1 MKILLYNDLDYH
13 RLKPAVER
21 TLAHLEKGDFRAAD
35 VRKMAN
41 GPYYRAK
48 LNDADRLLFRY
59 GRYRDE
65 TCLLILEVIPGHAYE
80 TSRFLNG
87 AAVDEDKLVVWTKD
101 QPAGPEEALTLPY
114 INPGHARFHLL
125 DKPLSFDD
133 RQDAA
138 WQKPPP
144 LIIIGSAGSGKTALV
159 VEKLKQLTGRALYVT
174 LSPYLSENARNLYH
188 AHRYDNP
195 RVEIDFLSF
204 EELLQT
210 MKIPEGREVTFRD
223 FAGWFARHRSTAH
236 AFDAHPLFEEFRGVL
251 TGWRTDAPTLSRE
264 DYLALGVKQSIFL
277 GAQKPAVYALFEK
290 YVAWLEE
297 HRLREPNMTAHAWLP
312 RAVPTYDFVVID
324 EVQDLTNVQVQLAL
338 ALLKHP
344 SQFILCGDANQLV
357 HPNFFSW
364 SHLKSFFYEKRVAAG
379 APVEI
384 SEILDANYR
393 NSPEVTELAN
403 KLLLIKNARFGSIDR
418 ESNYLVRS
426 RSERAGTVD
435 LMGNE
440 PGRLKEFNEKTRRS
454 TQFAV
459 ITMRD
464 EDKAAARAIFHT
476 PLLFSVQ
483 EAKGLEYENIIL
495 FNVVSGYADRFDEI
509 VAGVSA
515 GDLARDELAY
525 ARAKDK
531 SDKSLDAYKFFIN
544 ALYVAVTRSM
554 RNLIVV
560 EARTSHRLFDL
571 LGLRTAAGP
580 IHVAARQ
587 STAEEWAQEARR
599 LEKQGKKE
607 QADQIRETMLG
618 RQPVPW
624 LVVSGDALSA
634 LKKEALDPNRYNKQ
648 AKQLLFE
655 FAVLHSRFDLLRDLV
670 ELKFNRAKDS
680 FQQSH
685 EDTLRKYHRAGK
697 EKNWPTLRSHIAKF
711 GVDYRDPMNNTPL
724 MLAAQVGDPELARY
738 LLKLGANN
746 ELTDSMGR
754 TPFHVTLWFAKVSP
768 DYASKHLAALYE
780 LLEPS
785 HTNIRIDDRLIKLDA
800 SGAEFFILNYM
811 IGIFQYVMLHK
822 GYWENDRAFETE
834 DFVHTLSLFPEGLI
848 PDYRR
853 KRSYI
858 TSVLARNEVHKDAPN
873 NRRLF
878 IRVARGF
885 YLPNPRIYIQQG
897 DAWTPFYTFVRLDE
911 IANDDGSGELKS
923 LSRWVA
929 NVAKEDA
936 AMVGSSRHPNSG
948 PC

>member
-1 MKILLYNDLDYH
+1 MKVLLYNDLDYR

-59 GRYRDE
+59 GRYCDE

-87 AAVDEDKLVVWTKD
+87 AAVDENKLIAWTKD
-101 QPAGPEEALTLPY
+101 QPAAPEEALTLPY

-133 RQDAA
+133 RQDTA
-138 WQKPPP
+138 WQRPPP

-223 FAGWFARHRSTAH
+223 FAGWFARHRSAVY

-251 TGWRTDAPTLSRE
+251 TGWKTDAACLSRE
-264 DYLALGVKQSIFL
+264 DYLTLGVKQSIFL
-277 GAQKPAVYALFEK
+277 GPQKPAVYNLFEK
-290 YVAWLEE
+290 YVAWLKES
-297 HRLREPNMTAHAWLP
+297 RFREPNMTAHAWLP
-312 RAVPTYDFVVID
+312 LAVPTYDFVVID

-338 ALLKHP
+338 ALLKQT

-364 SHLKSFFYEKRVAAG
+364 SHLKSFFFEKRVASG

-393 NSPEVTELAN
+393 NAPEVTELAN

-426 RSERAGTVD
+426 RSDRTGKVE
-435 LMGNE
+435 LMGQE
-440 PGRLKEFNEKTRRS
+440 PGRLKEIDEKTRRS

-464 EDKAAARAIFHT
+464 EDKAAARAIFKS

-495 FNVVSGYADRFDEI
+495 FNVISGHADQFDEI
-509 VAGVSA
+509 VAGVSP
-515 GDLARDELAY
+515 GDLARDELSY

-554 RNLIVV
+554 RNLILV
-560 EARTSHRLFDL
+560 EARTNHRLFDL
-571 LGLRTAAGP
+571 LGLRIAAGP
-580 IHVAARQ
+580 IDVVARQ
-587 STAEEWAQEARR
+587 SSAEEWAQEARR

-607 QADQIRETMLG
+607 QADRIRETMLG
-618 RQPVPW
+618 QQPVPW
-624 LVVSGDALSA
+624 TVVSGETLPA
-634 LKKEALDPNRYNKQ
+634 LKKEALDPERFNKQ

-655 FAVLHSRFDLLRDLV
+655 FAILHSRFTLLDDLAA
-670 ELKFNRAKDS
+670 LKFNRAKDS
-680 FQQSH
+680 FEH
-685 EDTLRKYHRAGK
+685 NHAEVLRKYHRDAK
-697 EKNWPTLRSHIAKF
+697 EKNWPVLRNHITKH

-724 MLAAQVGDPELARY
+724 MLAAQVGDPDLARY

-746 ELTDSMGR
+746 DLADSMGR
-754 TPFHVTLWFAKVSP
+754 TPFHVALWTAKVSP
-768 DYASKHLAALYE
+768 EYATRHLGALYE
-780 LLEPS
+780 LLAPS
-785 HTNIRIDDRLIKLDA
+785 HINIRIDDRLIKLDA

-811 IGIFQYVMLHK
+811 IGIFQYIMLHK
-822 GYWENDRAFETE
+822 GYWDNDRAFETD
-834 DFVHTLSLFPEGLI
+834 DFVHTLSRFPPGVI

-853 KRSYI
+853 KRAYLSA
-858 TSVLARNEVHKDAPN
+858 VLARNEVHKDAPN
-873 NRRLF
+873 NRRMF
-878 IRVARGF
+878 IRVQRGF
-885 YLPNPRIYIQQG
+885 YLPNPRMLIQQG
-897 DAWTPFYTFVRLDE
+897 DAWTPFYTYVRFDD
-911 IANDDGSGELKS
+911 IAADDRTGELTYMLQWLAEYEKTTS
-923 LSRWVA
+923 IA
-929 NVAKEDA
+929 GD
-936 AMVGSSRHPNSG
+936 SSSQPTSAT
-948 PC
+948 